1 LDLLIIQ
8 DNNNLS
14 FKMHRKPTARN
25 QLLHAFSIHPN
36 FIKQNVIYNTFL
48 RSLNISD
55 PRYLEEEI
63 RFVFQQF
70 QSLGYT
76 IAFINKQLIR
86 ARLHILRGRTGE
98 AYVKPINT
106 VVIPYCEAIATLKFT
121 ISTICG
127 VHIIFSFPD
136 KITNYLIHNNNT
148 VDERQGGVY
157 SVPCS
162 TCASSYYGETLKS
175 LQFRIDQHK
184 ADVKRCNVS
193 NAIFI
198 HITTQHRINWE
209 DAKFVFNS
217 KSKPLNRLIESF
229 FIKTLPNFNISTGF
243 FEVDNILIKFLRNIF
258 KTKNTLNCR

>member
-1 LDLLIIQ
+1 ML
-8 DNNNLS
+8 
-14 FKMHRKPTARN
+14 
-25 QLLHAFSIHPN
+25 
-36 FIKQNVIYNTFL
+36 
-48 RSLNISD
+48 
-55 PRYLEEEI
+55 
-63 RFVFQQF
+63 
-70 QSLGYT
+70 
-76 IAFINKQLIR
+76 
-86 ARLHILRGRTGE
+86 
-98 AYVKPINT
+98 
-106 VVIPYCEAIATLKFT
+106 
-121 ISTICG
+121 
-127 VHIIFSFPD
+127 
-136 KITNYLIHNNNT
+136 TN
-148 VDERQGGVY
+148 
-157 SVPCS
+157 
-162 TCASSYYGETLKS
+162 SYYGETLKS